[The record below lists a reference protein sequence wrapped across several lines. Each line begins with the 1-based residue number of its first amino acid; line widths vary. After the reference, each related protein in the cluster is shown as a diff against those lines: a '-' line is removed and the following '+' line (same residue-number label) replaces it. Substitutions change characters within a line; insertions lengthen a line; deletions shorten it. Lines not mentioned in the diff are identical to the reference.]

1 MARRGRPRKNSVK
14 VVITLRLD
22 PELDADLLTWL
33 LAAPPRQRAER
44 VKHALRQG
52 GMQSQPGEA
61 DHDDETTQETLEN
74 ILDAWNF

>member
-1 MARRGRPRKNSVK
+1 MTRRGRPRKNSVK
-14 VVITLRLD
+14 IVITLRLD
-22 PELDADLLTWL
+22 PELDSDLLAWL
-33 LAAPPRQRAER
+33 QKPGPASLAAR

-52 GMQSQPGEA
+52 GMQSQASET